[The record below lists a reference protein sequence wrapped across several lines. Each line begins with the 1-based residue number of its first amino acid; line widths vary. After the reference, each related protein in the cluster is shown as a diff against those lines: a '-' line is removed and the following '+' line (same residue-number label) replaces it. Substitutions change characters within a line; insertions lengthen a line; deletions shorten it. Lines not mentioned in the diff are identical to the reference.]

1 MAHGEYSL
9 FFFVCPL
16 FAALFTLLSAL
27 LGCTG
32 CADHRSIRD
41 SLAVAADAV
50 EARDAERLFD
60 ALDERERFA
69 LWGIVQARRQARQL
83 IEAEYP
89 DADREEALSALGD
102 AAEATATT
110 GAALFAH
117 RCDQGCVADFAR
129 WVGAPVSQVLVGD
142 EIEVTTV
149 RGHTLHMHAGKN
161 GQYGIVWNWPELS
174 EEVSQ
179 ASRELT
185 QIQENAAVYR
195 RRRELRAQP
204 AHAAAALER

>member
-1 MAHGEYSL
+1 MSHGEYSL

-16 FAALFTLLSAL
+16 FAPLFTLLFSL

-69 LWGIVQARRQARQL
+69 LSGIVQARRQARQL
-83 IEAEYP
+83 IESEYP
-89 DADREEALSALGD
+89 DADRAPALSALGD
-102 AAEATATT
+102 AGQVTVTT
-110 GAALFAH
+110 GAALFAR
-117 RCDQGCVADFAR
+117 RCDQDCVAGFAER
-129 WVGAPVSQVLVGD
+129 VGAPISQVQNGD

-149 RGHTLHMHAGKN
+149 RGHTLHMHAGKT
-161 GQYGIVWNWPELS
+161 GQYGIVWNWPVLS
-174 EEVSQ
+174 EEVNQ
-179 ASRELT
+179 ASRELA
-185 QIQENAAVYR
+185 QIRENVAVYR

-204 AHAAAALER
+204 VQAAAEPER